1 MSTSRHKDLVQT
13 YPRAYSDSP
22 RSSYRP
28 ELSSTN
34 NPSSNSKPPPTGP
47 RAHKRPRLL
56 EPHTSPPARPMVPLP
71 PKPQTQNHS
80 HHAPSQSHQN
90 LQPPLVAMRDQS
102 RQPSSV
108 QDKDTVMQDKANT
121 NSTDALDPPHHHD
134 SKMELDSSGPASP
147 AIVRERDRAR
157 EREKNNKERERR
169 DRESRDISGNTT
181 SGALPSKPPPNTA
194 VRRNGSNYSNP
205 SGRAGSSGGGT
216 SARKATNTNNNP
228 PGRSHSQSSDNR
240 TLQQRMG
247 L

>member
-28 ELSSTN
+28 ELSSANT
-34 NPSSNSKPPPTGP
+34 PPPNSKPPPTGP

-56 EPHTSPPARPMVPLP
+56 EPHTTPPARPMVPLP

-80 HHAPSQSHQN
+80 HHAPSQSHHN
-90 LQPPLVAMRDQS
+90 QPPLVAMRDQS
-102 RQPSSV
+102 RQPNNV
-108 QDKDTVMQDKANT
+108 QDKDIARHNKANT
-121 NSTDALDPPHHHD
+121 NNIDTSDPRD

-181 SGALPSKPPPNTA
+181 SGPLPSKPPPPNAA
-194 VRRNGSNYSNP
+194 VRRNGNYSNS
-205 SGRAGSSGGGT
+205 SGRASGSGG
-216 SARKATNTNNNP
+216 RKVTNTP

>member
-1 MSTSRHKDLVQT
+1 MSTSRHKDLIQT

-22 RSSYRP
+22 RSSHRP

-56 EPHTSPPARPMVPLP
+56 EPHTSPPARPIVPLP

-80 HHAPSQSHQN
+80 PQPHQN
-90 LQPPLVAMRDQS
+90 HQPPLVAMRDQS

-108 QDKDTVMQDKANT
+108 QDKDTVMHNKANT
-121 NSTDALDPPHHHD
+121 NSTDASDPPHRD

-205 SGRAGSSGGGT
+205 SGRAGSSGGG
-216 SARKATNTNNNP
+216 KATNTNNNP